1 MTKKLLGLVL
11 IGIMTIAM
19 LTACGSKGT
28 TTEAPAEEVAEVV
41 EETADVEPTE
51 APAEEVTE
59 DTSEEDTT
67 LGYVKEDMT
76 EEEPEEEANTE
87 EFNQDVAMKKVER
100 AIECY
105 RKLVETEDEETWN
118 LIDGMECLGTY
129 NLYMDLRTSD
139 GYYVYSDDGYVTNTA
154 MAAIGNMYYEYA
166 NGIIDEVTPMSE
178 YISSQT
184 NDEILNKYNTVVTSN
199 TDDTLMYTGITA
211 MNYLNQAE
219 TIEAGDFIKLDTPA
233 FVVNGTMNAVY
244 KMPLI
249 VDGEDSRLWAAFDEN
264 GMLIQ
269 ISNEED
275 ADWDKLGLRTFP
287 NSEDIFQ

>member
-1 MTKKLLGLVL
+1 MKKRLLSLVL
-11 IGIMTIAM
+11 AGVMTATM

-28 TTEAPAEEVAEVV
+28 TTEVPAEEVTV
-41 EETADVEPTE
+41 EEVTEEPTE
-51 APAEEVTE
+51 APAEEVAE

-67 LGYVKEDMT
+67 LGYVKEGMT
-76 EEEPEEEANTE
+76 EEEPVEENTE

-105 RKLVETEDEETWN
+105 RKLIETKDEATWN
-118 LIDGMECLGTY
+118 MTDAMECLGRY
-129 NLYMDLRTSD
+129 NLYLDLHTSD
-139 GYYVYSDDGYVTNTA
+139 DYLVYSDKSITILAEAA
-154 MAAIGNMYYEYA
+154 MGNMYYDYA
-166 NGIIDEVTPMSE
+166 NGIIDEVIPMSE
-178 YISSQT
+178 YVSSQT
-184 NDEILNKYNTVVTSN
+184 KDEILNKYGYNDEGD
-199 TDDTLMYTGITA
+199 TDRSLMYTGITA

>member
-1 MTKKLLGLVL
+1 MKKRLLSLVL
-11 IGIMTIAM
+11 AGVMTATM

-28 TTEAPAEEVAEVV
+28 TTEVPAEEVTV
-41 EETADVEPTE
+41 EEVTEEPTE
-51 APAEEVTE
+51 APAEEVAE

-67 LGYVKEDMT
+67 LGYVKEGMT
-76 EEEPEEEANTE
+76 EEEPVEENTE

-105 RKLVETEDEETWN
+105 RKLIETEDEATWN
-118 LIDGMECLGTY
+118 MTDAMECLGRY
-129 NLYMDLRTSD
+129 NLYLDLHTSD
-139 GYYVYSDDGYVTNTA
+139 DYLVYSDKSITILAEAA
-154 MAAIGNMYYEYA
+154 MGNMYYDYA
-166 NGIIDEVTPMSE
+166 NGIIDEVIPMSE
-178 YISSQT
+178 YVSSQT
-184 NDEILNKYNTVVTSN
+184 KDEILNKYGYGEGD
-199 TDDTLMYTGITA
+199 TDNSLMYTAIA
-211 MNYLNQAE
+211 VMNYLNQAE

-233 FVVNGTMNAVY
+233 FVVNETMNAVY

-269 ISNEED
+269 IGTED
-275 ADWDKLGLRTFP
+275 DVDLNKVLLRTFP

>member
-76 EEEPEEEANTE
+76 EEEPVENAAE

-100 AIECY
+100 AIDCY
-105 RKLVETEDEETWN
+105 RKLVETEDEATWN

-244 KMPLI
+244 KIPLI

>member
-11 IGIMTIAM
+11 IGIMTITM
-19 LTACGSKGT
+19 LTACGNKRT
-28 TTEAPAEEVAEVV
+28 TVEAPVEEEVEEATETTEEPVE
-41 EETADVEPTE
+41 EETA
-51 APAEEVTE
+51 EVTE
-59 DTSEEDTT
+59 DASADTN

-76 EEEPEEEANTE
+76 EEEPVEENAAE

-100 AIECY
+100 AIDCY
-105 RKLVETEDEETWN
+105 RKLIETEDEATWN
-118 LIDGMECLGTY
+118 LIDGMECLGIY

-139 GYYVYSDDGYVTNTA
+139 GYYVYSDDGDVTYTA
-154 MAAIGNMYYEYA
+154 SAAMGNMYYEYA
-166 NGIIDEVTPMSE
+166 NGIVDEVTPMSE
-178 YISSQT
+178 YIPSQT
-184 NDEILNKYNTVVTSN
+184 NDEILNKYGTAVGTGN
-199 TDDTLMYTGITA
+199 TDNILMYTAITA

-244 KMPLI
+244 KIPLI